1 MSANSPL
8 SQLTPHR
15 ASSSRSGRDAQPTQ
29 GFEKS
34 LAQGPRRLSRES
46 LLAPPQD
53 AFQSAET
60 PSSSGGW
67 SWGKTALVVIGA
79 GGALAGCTQAPPVQP
94 IQATTPM
101 TLENPQLMVL
111 PEGVPRIDL
120 HRSTTTTTSTDM
132 NGNLTSHE
140 SDDPYKEVGTYM
152 GGGIFLDT
160 NDNLVFVPQLALG
173 ESVGLTDFQ
182 RVSLGR
188 ENASRWFS
196 PPILT
201 RQDDGTVS
209 ATRSSVDRIESNG
222 SSLTQLNGRHQRRQA
237 VRTPNG
243 MELRDW
249 NRTKYEIR
257 QNGNGLEVYRYGH
270 KSHTLT
276 RQDGVIHLQ
285 RYHQRPYVITQ
296 QGPTITLDRGYGKP
310 EVITKTEQG
319 FQVQHYRDYS
329 LHYGK
334 GEISSSYRGHTPI
347 QYQ

>member
-1 MSANSPL
+1 MNATSPL

-15 ASSSRSGRDAQPTQ
+15 GPSIRDNRDA
-29 GFEKS
+29 
-34 LAQGPRRLSRES
+34 RRGGES
-46 LLAPPQD
+46 VPAPPQD
-53 AFQSAET
+53 EFHSAEST
-60 PSSSGGW
+60 SSAGGW
-67 SWGKTALVVIGA
+67 GWGKTALVVIGA

-120 HRSTTTTTSTDM
+120 HRSTTTTTTTDM

-140 SDDPYKEVGTYM
+140 SDDPYKEVGTYV
-152 GGGIFLDT
+152 GSGIFLDT

-188 ENASRWFS
+188 ENGSRWFS
-196 PPILT
+196 PPVLT
-201 RQDDGTVS
+201 RQADGTVTAS
-209 ATRSSVDRIESNG
+209 RSSVDRIESHG
-222 SSLTQLNGRHQRRQA
+222 PTLTQKNGHRQRRQA
-237 VRTPNG
+237 VLTPG
-243 MELRDW
+243 VMQLREWD
-249 NRTKYEIR
+249 RTKFEIR

-270 KSHTLT
+270 KTHSLT

-285 RYHQRPYVITQ
+285 RYNQRPYVITQ
-296 QGPTITLDRGYGKP
+296 QGPTITIDRGYSKP
-310 EVITKTEQG
+310 EIITQTEQG
-319 FQVQHYRDYS
+319 FQVQQYRDYS
-329 LHYGK
+329 VHYGK